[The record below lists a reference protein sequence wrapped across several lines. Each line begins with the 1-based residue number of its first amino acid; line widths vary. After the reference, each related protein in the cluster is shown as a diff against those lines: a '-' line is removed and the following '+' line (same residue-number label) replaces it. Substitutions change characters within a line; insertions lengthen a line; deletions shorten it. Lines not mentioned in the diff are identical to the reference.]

1 MNFLVPEA
9 VRLTILEH
17 IGLHQVRENTKMF
30 FGIFEYLHL
39 LETFVRHATNRWTVL
54 YRPGLALR
62 VSKPQKNM
70 FFRSRF
76 FLSMTSY
83 SAKNRPENML
93 HRVPGLYEIGSNE
106 PNDIVFNPMWHQG
119 CASGLALCWY
129 LPWPV

>member
-30 FGIFEYLHL
+30 FGICENPHL
-39 LETFVRHATNRWTVL
+39 LETFVRRATDRGIAE

-62 VSKPQKNM
+62 VSKAEKNT

-76 FLSMTSY
+76 S
-83 SAKNRPENML
+83 P
-93 HRVPGLYEIGSNE
+93 
-106 PNDIVFNPMWHQG
+106 Q
-119 CASGLALCWY
+119 
-129 LPWPV
+129 

>member
-30 FGIFEYLHL
+30 FGICENLHL
-39 LETFVRHATNRWTVL
+39 LETFVRRATNRWTVL

-62 VSKPQKNM
+62 VSESRKNM

-83 SAKNRPENML
+83 SAKNRPENMPR
-93 HRVPGLYEIGSNE
+93 RV
-106 PNDIVFNPMWHQG
+106 
-119 CASGLALCWY
+119 
-129 LPWPV
+129 